1 MGSRARI
8 FKFLKWHRQNRL
20 TKLNIQ
26 CLWWEKG
33 FHKSIL
39 KIELPTKHWLCSMS
53 SSCSFKRLDAILSDS
68 LPARWKGTTT
78 SSNKCVRIWE
88 SAKKRSEKT
97 FSPRS
102 CKKTSKSDSS
112 STVFVKD
119 GKKLSDQTIKPLMT
133 NRAFEIIIHSLT
145 QTKRQ
150 YAAAVFSPPAQVRRK
165 QIRQKTLPRQ
175 SVASYSES
183 CLFEIAI

>member
-1 MGSRARI
+1 MGGRARI

-26 CLWWEKG
+26 CLSWEKG
-33 FHKSIL
+33 FHKFKL
-39 KIELPTKHWLCSMS
+39 KIELPTKHWVFSKS
-53 SSCSFKRLDAILSDS
+53 SSCSFKRSDAILSDS
-68 LPARWKGTTT
+68 LPARWKRTTT

-119 GKKLSDQTIKPLMT
+119 GKKLSIQTIKQSMT
-133 NRAFEIIIHSLT
+133 NRASEIIIHSLT

-150 YAAAVFSPPAQVRRK
+150 YAAAVSSPPAQVRRK

-175 SVASYSES
+175 
-183 CLFEIAI
+183 